1 MIETTL
7 QEKIGVAS
15 FNRAKIIAESRFGEK
30 QKLKNKFYQAVL
42 EGHISIDKEWV
53 DESTIKLIS
62 ESLSLA
68 PDSRKKEII
77 SSIMETYDANQP
89 QVKSVLAKY
98 KKFL

>member
-7 QEKIGVAS
+7 QEKIGATS

-30 QKLKNKFYQAVL
+30 QKLKNKFYQSVI
-42 EGHISIDKEWV
+42 EGHINIDKEWV

-62 ESLSLA
+62 ESLQIA

-77 SSIMETYDANQP
+77 SSIMDTYDTTQP
-89 QVKSVLAKY
+89 QVKAILVKY
-98 KKFL
+98 KKYL